1 MKRYSA
7 RSALILFSI
16 FLFVPMC
23 VCASP
28 PDYSGEYAYY
38 IGHNSPVAL
47 SLTQSKHD
55 ITFIVDGIESKG
67 TIHGKKISLVT
78 QTPYPMTIKARFAKD
93 SQSFTGTFEIS
104 DPIYVQGSIAGY
116 KGHWETYD
124 GDINMLPQF
133 IASQCIELDKI
144 QEISKFRSGEGHD
157 YSDDFESC
165 RSMKHYFLP
174 KSDVPYKTVKIISP
188 VNGTI
193 TGTTEEW
200 EGTELWKGTA
210 IGIKPDNQKAFHL
223 VLFHINLSKPLRV
236 GDKVLA
242 GQELGLSEKVSGT
255 VSDFAVGV
263 LTAGGHK
270 LVSYFEVM
278 TDSLFSEYQDR
289 GMTSR
294 NDAIIT
300 KEERDADPLT
310 CIGQTFVDPGN
321 LENWVTLN

>member
-1 MKRYSA
+1 MKRYFE
-7 RSALILFSI
+7 RSALTLFCI
-16 FLFVPMC
+16 FLLIPI
-23 VCASP
+23 CACANP

-38 IGHNSPVAL
+38 IGHNPPVAL
-47 SLTQSKHD
+47 TLIQSKHD
-55 ITFIVDGIESKG
+55 ITFIVDGIETKG
-67 TIHGKKISLVT
+67 TIHGKNISLIT
-78 QTPYPMTIKARFAKD
+78 KIPYAMTIKARFSKD
-93 SQSFTGTFEIS
+93 GQSFSGTFEIN
-104 DPIYVQGSIAGY
+104 DEIYVQGSIAGY
-116 KGHWETYD
+116 KGHWQTYD
-124 GDINMLPQF
+124 GNINMLPQF
-133 IASQCIELDKI
+133 IASQCIELNKI
-144 QEISKFRSGEGHD
+144 QKISKFRSGEGHD

-174 KSDVPYKTVKIISP
+174 KNDLPYQTVKIISP

-200 EGTELWKGTA
+200 EETDLWKGTA
-210 IGIKPDNQKAFHL
+210 IGIKPENHEAFHL

-242 GQELGLSEKVSGT
+242 GQELGLSEKISGT

-263 LTAGGHK
+263 LTPGGHK

-278 TDSLFSEYQDR
+278 TDSLFSDYQGR

-300 KEERDADPLT
+300 REERDADPLT
-310 CIGQTFVDPGN
+310 CIGETFVDTGN